1 MFVTVTLTCAAFRS
15 GSRLIAGD
23 CASMT
28 TLAVFGQCSAS
39 QSTAHM
45 VPACRASLMFAIWTM
60 AEPSAYRS
68 AAPMVS
74 TLLSGGMSMPKLTV
88 PPSGTS
94 STAAACHR
102 SGLMAYAVAVSS
114 HMPSA
119 SRRNESSDRL
129 LRMRM
134 IACSLVRFG

>member
-1 MFVTVTLTCAAFRS
+1 MFVTMTFTCAFFSS
-15 GSRLIAGD
+15 GSRLMAGD
-23 CASMT
+23 WASMT

-94 STAAACHR
+94 SMAAAFHR

>member
-1 MFVTVTLTCAAFRS
+1 MFVTVTLTCAFFSS

-45 VPACRASLMFAIWTM
+45 VPACRASLMFAIWM
-60 AEPSAYRS
+60 IAEPSAYRS

-94 STAAACHR
+94 SMAVACHR